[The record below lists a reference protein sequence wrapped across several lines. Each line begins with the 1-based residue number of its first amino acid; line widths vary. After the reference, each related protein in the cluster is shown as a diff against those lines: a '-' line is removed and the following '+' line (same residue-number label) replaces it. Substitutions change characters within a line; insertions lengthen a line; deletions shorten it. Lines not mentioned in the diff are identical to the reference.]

1 MSIQGPTSGGT
12 YFPPSDFTV
21 NTPGTPAGEKPS
33 LGAIAQP
40 PSPPVSDG
48 IETNPD
54 HPPQAR
60 ARPPAMCA
68 RRWPTCPPTKCR
80 PTCTP

>member
-21 NTPGTPAGEKPS
+21 NTPGTPQARSPHS
-33 LGAIAQP
+33 V
-40 PSPPVSDG
+40 PSPSRRPRLFPMVLKPTQ
-48 IETNPD
+48 ITPR
-54 HPPQAR
+54 QAR